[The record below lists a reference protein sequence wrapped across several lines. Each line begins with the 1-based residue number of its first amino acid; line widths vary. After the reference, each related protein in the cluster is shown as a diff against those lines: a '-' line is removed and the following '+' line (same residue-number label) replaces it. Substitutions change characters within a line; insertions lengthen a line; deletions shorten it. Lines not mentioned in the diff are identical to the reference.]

1 MSPPRALISLAD
13 GKQQSGETKSSDV
26 KSMTERRPPAKRPAG
41 RGTPRWAKNRDP
53 TSVAALAK
61 SHCFSS
67 FIFRRPTPPHAP
79 PHTHTAHPPSNHW
92 NEFKSILEG
101 GRQTERFRLLYL
113 ICLQS
118 HSAGDIYEEV
128 HSYFMSLRHEKEQR
142 WKPNVPSMAPL
153 TPLSPLKSWVM
164 CFFIWSCVASH
175 ISLVCQ
181 PTRQL
186 PVPWRNA
193 LLSKTSACELRSV
206 GWKWEENI
214 SYRGSEETQQ
224 TKT

>member
-67 FIFRRPTPPHAP
+67 FIFRRPTPPSNP
-79 PHTHTAHPPSNHW
+79 PTPAHPPSNHW

-142 WKPNVPSMAPL
+142 REPNVPSRADLAPL
-153 TPLSPLKSWVM
+153 THLSPLLTEILSYVLLYLEL
-164 CFFIWSCVASH
+164 CHLSRLFSLTTDTATASAMTKC
-175 ISLVCQ
+175 SLV
-181 PTRQL
+181 
-186 PVPWRNA
+186 
-193 LLSKTSACELRSV
+193 
-206 GWKWEENI
+206 
-214 SYRGSEETQQ
+214 
-224 TKT
+224 